1 MSRREVIVG
10 AGSAALAAP
19 FDLTAGV
26 RLRNRIVA
34 TAHGSGAIADGLP
47 VAGDAEYW
55 GRVAAG
61 GAAMVITGGT
71 VVSADSTIR
80 RGNFTEAWRPEVK
93 PGLRRRADAIRAA
106 GAVALVQLVHLGRE
120 TLGAE
125 RYYAPVAPS
134 AVRSPR
140 EPTAPRALT
149 NADVAALVEAHR
161 VSAEHA
167 LETGFDG
174 IELHAAHGYL
184 LAQFLSPVAN
194 RGPSSRDA
202 AGRAEPVWRIVE
214 AIRAAGPVT
223 LIGIRLS
230 AGDAHDAGLDLEQLG
245 ELLALLPPGV
255 DYVNLTVGMRGS
267 YVRDMAT
274 EQPPLLADV
283 AALRA
288 LTDRTLI
295 ISQAFRDPDAMEHA
309 LAAGADLVGLAR
321 ALIADPDLPLK
332 VLSGRR
338 QEVRPCVACNEDCRT
353 FEPTLLCSINPDLAP
368 PGEPSRPAE
377 PLVVGVPAAARAARV
392 GVVGSGPAGLE
403 CALTLALAGDRE
415 VVVWER
421 ETDVGGAMA
430 AAAAAPH
437 RRGWLALLDY
447 YRAGLRAAGV
457 TLRLGHEATAAE
469 LQACD
474 AVVVACGAEEML
486 PAIGDPDFASTS
498 SEALAAGP
506 ERLRGAAHLVVVDDG
521 FGWWPTV
528 SAVELGVAAGVE
540 RITLVTPGV
549 GFAMGIPAES
559 RTQLLPRLAG
569 IRLDIRPLTSLAGVE
584 DGAVELR
591 PAGDGAGDRIQADAV
606 IVVGERRPR
615 DWAPLVAELRG
626 AIVIGDAIVPRRAS
640 HAIAEGRAAAR
651 ALVQTA
657 VTSPPLG
664 LSVAPMK

>member
-1 MSRREVIVG
+1 MPV
-10 AGSAALAAP
+10 AARLADR
-19 FDLTAGV
+19 FDLTAEV
-26 RLRNRIVA
+26 QLRNRIVA
-34 TAHGSGAIADGLP
+34 TAHGSGAIVDGLP

-71 VVSADSTIR
+71 VVSADSTVR
-80 RGNFTEAWRPEVK
+80 RGNFTAAWRPEVK
-93 PGLRRRADAIRAA
+93 PGLRRRADAIHDA
-106 GAVALVQLVHLGRE
+106 GAIALVQLVHLGRE

-134 AVRSPR
+134 AVRSRR
-140 EPTAPRALT
+140 EPTAPRPLGGAEI
-149 NADVAALVEAHR
+149 AALVSAHR

-167 LETGFDG
+167 LQTGFDG

-194 RGPSSRDA
+194 RRPSARDA

-214 AIRAAGPVT
+214 AIREVGPSTV
-223 LIGIRLS
+223 IGIRLS
-230 AGDAHDAGLDLEQLG
+230 VGDAHDAGLDLEQLE
-245 ELLALLPPGV
+245 ELLALLPPSV

-274 EQPPLLADV
+274 ERPPLLADV

-288 LTDRTLI
+288 LTDRPLL
-295 ISQAFRDPDAMEHA
+295 ISQAFRDPDAMQRA
-309 LAAGADLVGLAR
+309 LAAGADLVGVAR

-332 VLSGRR
+332 VLAGRAG
-338 QEVRPCVACNEDCRT
+338 EVRPCVACNEDCRT
-353 FEPTLLCSINPDLAP
+353 FEPTLLCTVNPDLAP
-368 PGEPSRPAE
+368 PGESSRPAE
-377 PLVVGVPAAARAARV
+377 PLVVGTPAPERAARV
-392 GVVGSGPAGLE
+392 GIVGAGPAGLE
-403 CALTLALAGDRE
+403 CALTLARAGDRE

-421 ETDVGGAMA
+421 ETDVGGALA
-430 AAAAAPH
+430 TAAAAPH
-437 RRGWLALLDY
+437 RHGWLALLDY
-447 YRAGLRAAGV
+447 YRAALRAAGA
-457 TLRLGHEATAAE
+457 TLRLGEEATAAD
-469 LQACD
+469 LQECD
-474 AVVVACGAEEML
+474 AVVVACGAEEAL
-486 PAIGDPDFASTS
+486 PVAGDAGIASS
-498 SEALAAGP
+498 AALAAGP

-521 FGWWPTV
+521 FGWWPSV

-549 GFAMGIPAES
+549 AFAMGIPADS

-569 IRLDIRPLTSLAGVE
+569 VRLEIRPLTSLAGLE

-591 PAGDGAGDRIQADAV
+591 PAGDGVRERVEADAV

-615 DWAPLVAELRG
+615 DWAPLVAGLPG
-626 AIVIGDAIVPRRAS
+626 AIVIGDAIVPRRAA

-651 ALVQTA
+651 ALAQGADRRGTA
-657 VTSPPLG
+657 LAVGSSPAGVGGGSQPG
-664 LSVAPMK
+664 Q

>member
-1 MSRREVIVG
+1 MTP
-10 AGSAALAAP
+10 AARLGDP
-19 FDLTAGV
+19 LDLKADV

-71 VVSADSTIR
+71 VVSADSTVR

-93 PGLRRRADAIRAA
+93 PGLRRRADAIHAA

-134 AVRSPR
+134 AVRSRR
-140 EPTAPRALT
+140 EPTAPRALGDAEIAT
-149 NADVAALVEAHR
+149 LVQAHR

-194 RGPSSRDA
+194 RRPSARDA

-214 AIRAAGPVT
+214 AIRDAGPST

-230 AGDAHDAGLDLEQLG
+230 VGDAHDAGLDLEQLG
-245 ELLALLPPGV
+245 ELLALLPPSV

-288 LTDRTLI
+288 LTDRPLLVA
-295 ISQAFRDPDAMEHA
+295 QAFRDPVTMQRA
-309 LAAGADLVGLAR
+309 LAAGADLVGVAR

-332 VLSGRR
+332 VLTGRA

-353 FEPTLLCSINPDLAP
+353 FEPTLLCTVNPDLAP
-368 PGEPSRPAE
+368 PGQPSRPAE
-377 PLVVGVPAAARAARV
+377 PLIVGARAPAPARRV
-392 GVVGSGPAGLE
+392 GVVGAGPAGLE
-403 CALTLALAGDRE
+403 CALTLARAGDCE

-421 ETDVGGAMA
+421 ETDVGGALATA
-430 AAAAAPH
+430 AGGPASP
-437 RRGWLALLDY
+437 GLARVARLLP
-447 YRAGLRAAGV
+447 RRAAGGWGDAAPRRGSHRRRICRRA
-457 TLRLGHEATAAE
+457 TRSSSRAAPRRCCRWSATA
-469 LQACD
+469 
-474 AVVVACGAEEML
+474 G
-486 PAIGDPDFASTS
+486 FASTS
-498 SEALAAGP
+498 SEALTAGP

-521 FGWWPTV
+521 FGWWPSV

-549 GFAMGIPAES
+549 AFAMGIPAES
-559 RTQLLPRLAG
+559 RTQLLPRLTG
-569 IRLDIRPLTSLAGVE
+569 IRLDIRPLTSLAGFG
-584 DGAVELR
+584 DGSVALR
-591 PAGDGAGDRIQADAV
+591 PAGGGAAERVEADAV

-615 DWAPLVAELRG
+615 DWAPLVADLPG
-626 AIVIGDAIVPRRAS
+626 AIVIGDAIVPRRIA

-651 ALVQTA
+651 ALLDGSNRADQTA

-664 LSVAPMK
+664 LSVAPTK

>member
-1 MSRREVIVG
+1 MTP
-10 AGSAALAAP
+10 AARLADP
-19 FDLTAGV
+19 LDLKADV

-71 VVSADSTIR
+71 VVSADSTVR

-93 PGLRRRADAIRAA
+93 PGLRRRADAIHEA

-134 AVRSPR
+134 AVRSRR
-140 EPTAPRALT
+140 EPTAPRALGDAEIAT
-149 NADVAALVEAHR
+149 LVQAHR

-194 RGPSSRDA
+194 RRPSARDA

-214 AIRAAGPVT
+214 AIRDAGPST

-230 AGDAHDAGLDLEQLG
+230 VGDAHDAGLDLEQLG
-245 ELLALLPPGV
+245 ELLALLPPSV

-288 LTDRTLI
+288 LTDRPLLV
-295 ISQAFRDPDAMEHA
+295 SQAFRDPVTMQRA
-309 LAAGADLVGLAR
+309 LAAGADLVGVAR

-332 VLSGRR
+332 VLTGRA

-353 FEPTLLCSINPDLAP
+353 FEPTLLCTVNPDLAP
-368 PGEPSRPAE
+368 PGQPSRPAE
-377 PLVVGVPAAARAARV
+377 PLIVGARAPAPARRV
-392 GVVGSGPAGLE
+392 GVVGAGPAGLE
-403 CALTLALAGDRE
+403 CALTLARAGDCE

-421 ETDVGGAMA
+421 ETDVGGALAVA
-430 AAAAAPH
+430 AGAPH
-437 RRGWLALLDY
+437 RQGWLALLDY

-457 TLRLGHEATAAE
+457 TLRLGVEATADD
-469 LQACD
+469 LHGCD
-474 AVVVACGAEEML
+474 AVVVASGAEEVL
-486 PAIGDPDFASTS
+486 PLVGEPAYASSS

-521 FGWWPTV
+521 HSDGGPP
-528 SAVELGVAAGVE
+528 SAPWSWASPRASSGS
-540 RITLVTPGV
+540 RCVTPGV
-549 GFAMGIPAES
+549 AFAMGIPAES
-559 RTQLLPRLAG
+559 RTQLIPRLAG
-569 IRLDIRPLTSLAGVE
+569 VRLDIRPLTSLAGVE
-584 DGAVELR
+584 DGSVALR
-591 PAGDGAGDRIQADAV
+591 PAGGGAASAS
-606 IVVGERRPR
+606 RPMQSSSSANGAR
-615 DWAPLVAELRG
+615 ATGPRSSPTFRAPSSSATRSSLA
-626 AIVIGDAIVPRRAS
+626 AS
-640 HAIAEGRAAAR
+640 RTPSPRAAPQPAR
-651 ALVQTA
+651 CGQTA

-664 LSVAPMK
+664 LSVAPTK

>member
-1 MSRREVIVG
+1 MTPAARLGDPLDLKADVG
-10 AGSAALAAP
+10 
-19 FDLTAGV
+19 
-26 RLRNRIVA
+26 LRNRIVA

-71 VVSADSTIR
+71 VVSADSTVR

-93 PGLRRRADAIRAA
+93 PGLRRRADAIHAA

-134 AVRSPR
+134 AVRSRR
-140 EPTAPRALT
+140 EPTAPRALGDAEIAT
-149 NADVAALVEAHR
+149 LVQAHR

-194 RGPSSRDA
+194 RRPSARDA
-202 AGRAEPVWRIVE
+202 AVRAEPVWRIVE
-214 AIRAAGPVT
+214 AIRDAGPST

-230 AGDAHDAGLDLEQLG
+230 VGDAHDAGLDLEQLG
-245 ELLALLPPGV
+245 ELLTLLPPGV

-288 LTDRTLI
+288 LTDRPLLVA
-295 ISQAFRDPDAMEHA
+295 QAFRDPVTMQQA
-309 LAAGADLVGLAR
+309 LAAGADLVGVAR
-321 ALIADPDLPLK
+321 ALIADPDLPLR
-332 VLSGRR
+332 VLTGRA

-353 FEPTLLCSINPDLAP
+353 FEPTLLCTVNPDLAP
-368 PGEPSRPAE
+368 PGQPARPAE
-377 PLVVGVPAAARAARV
+377 PLIVGVRAGAPARRV
-392 GVVGSGPAGLE
+392 GVVGAGPAGLE
-403 CALTLALAGDRE
+403 CALTLARAGDRD

-421 ETDVGGAMA
+421 ETDVGGALA
-430 AAAAAPH
+430 TAAAAPQ
-437 RRGWLALLDY
+437 RQGWLALLDY

-457 TLRLGHEATAAE
+457 TLRLGEDATAAD
-469 LQACD
+469 LQGCD
-474 AVVVACGAEEML
+474 AVVVACGAKEVL
-486 PAIGDPDFASTS
+486 PVIGVPGFASTS
-498 SEALAAGP
+498 SEALSAGP

-521 FGWWPTV
+521 FGWWPSV
-528 SAVELGVAAGVE
+528 SAVELGVAAGVQ

-549 GFAMGIPAES
+549 AFAMGIPAES
-559 RTQLLPRLAG
+559 RTQLLPRLTG
-569 IRLDIRPLTSLAGVE
+569 IRLDIRPLTSLAGFGDRSVAL
-584 DGAVELR
+584 G
-591 PAGDGAGDRIQADAV
+591 PAGGGPAERVEADAV

-615 DWAPLVAELRG
+615 DWAPLVADLPG
-626 AIVIGDAIVPRRAS
+626 AIVIGDAIVPRRTA

-651 ALVQTA
+651 ALLDGSDRADQTA

-664 LSVAPMK
+664 LSVAPTK

>member
-1 MSRREVIVG
+1 MTP
-10 AGSAALAAP
+10 AARLADP
-19 FDLTAGV
+19 LGLTAGV

-55 GRVAAG
+55 GRLAAG

-71 VVSADSTIR
+71 VVSADSTVR

-93 PGLRRRADAIRAA
+93 PGLRRRADAIHDA

-134 AVRSPR
+134 AVRSRR
-140 EPTAPRALT
+140 EPTAPRALGDAELT
-149 NADVAALVEAHR
+149 ALVDAHR
-161 VSAEHA
+161 VCAEHA
-167 LETGFDG
+167 LEAGFDG

-184 LAQFLSPVAN
+184 LAQFLSPEAN
-194 RGPSSRDA
+194 RRPSARDA

-214 AIRAAGPVT
+214 AIRDAAPST

-230 AGDAHDAGLDLEQLG
+230 VGDAHDAGLDLEQLG
-245 ELLALLPPGV
+245 ELLALLPPSV

-267 YVRDMAT
+267 YVRDMST

-288 LTDRTLI
+288 LTDRPLLVA
-295 ISQAFRDPDAMEHA
+295 QAFRDPVTMQRA
-309 LAAGADLVGLAR
+309 LAAGADLVGVAR

-332 VLSGRR
+332 VLTGRG

-353 FEPTLLCSINPDLAP
+353 FEPTLLCTVNPDLAP
-368 PGEPSRPAE
+368 PGAPSRPAE
-377 PLVVGVPAAARAARV
+377 PLVVGARAPARATRAGIV
-392 GVVGSGPAGLE
+392 GAGPAGLE
-403 CALTLALAGDRE
+403 CALTLARAGDRD
-415 VVVWER
+415 VVVWDR
-421 ETDVGGAMA
+421 ETDVGGALA
-430 AAAAAPH
+430 TAAAAPH
-437 RRGWLALLDY
+437 RQGWLALLDY

-457 TLRLGHEATAAE
+457 TLRLGEDATATD

-474 AVVVACGAEEML
+474 AVVVACGAEEVL
-486 PAIGDPDFASTS
+486 PAAGDGGFASTS
-498 SEALAAGP
+498 SDALAAGP
-506 ERLRGAAHLVVVDDG
+506 ERLRGAQHLVVVDDG
-521 FGWWPTV
+521 FGWWPSV
-528 SAVELGVAAGVE
+528 SAVELGVTAGVE

-549 GFAMGIPAES
+549 AFAMGIPADS
-559 RTQLLPRLAG
+559 RTQLLPRLTG
-569 IRLDIRPLTSLAGVE
+569 VRLDIRPLTSLAGVE
-584 DGAVELR
+584 DGTVALR
-591 PAGDGAGDRIQADAV
+591 PAGGGVAERVEADAV

-615 DWAPLVAELRG
+615 DWAPIVAELPG
-626 AIVIGDAIVPRRAS
+626 AIVIGDAIVPRRTA

-664 LSVAPMK
+664 LSVAPTK